1 MARRKNRSALAGV
14 ALGLAAGAAATGV
27 MTAAQEAVSRARGKS
42 QLKEQGK
49 EPRTWAEAPPPAK
62 VAKKVS
68 EGVFSRRLTKK
79 QAPAAAAVMHW
90 AYGTGLG
97 ALYGLVQ
104 SKTRPPTAVHGV
116 AFGTAVWAWAYV
128 MLPALK
134 VYEPIWRYPPKTPAL
149 DLSYHL
155 VYGLSLA
162 GVYEAI
168 AER

>member
-1 MARRKNRSALAGV
+1 MARKKQRSALAGA
-14 ALGLAAGAAATGV
+14 ALGLAAGAAATAV
-27 MTAAQEAVSRARGKS
+27 LTASQEAVSRARGKS
-42 QLKEQGK
+42 QLKQQSK

-62 VAKKVS
+62 VAKRVS

-79 QAPAAAAVMHW
+79 QAPVAAAALHW

-104 SKTRPPTAVHGV
+104 AKARPHKAVHGV

-134 VYEPIWRYPPKTPAL
+134 IDEPIWRHPPKTLAL

>member
-1 MARRKNRSALAGV
+1 MGV
-14 ALGLAAGAAATGV
+14 AAGAVATAV
-27 MTAAQEAVSRARGKS
+27 LTASQEAVSRARGKS
-42 QLKEQGK
+42 QLKEQSK
-49 EPRTWAEAPPPAK
+49 PPRTWADAPAPAQL
-62 VAKKVS
+62 AKRVS
-68 EGVFSRRLTKK
+68 EGVFSHRVTKR
-79 QAPAAAAVMHW
+79 QAPAAAAALHW

-97 ALYGLVQ
+97 ALFGLVQ
-104 SKTRPPTAVHGV
+104 AKARPPSALHGV

-134 VYEPIWRYPPKTPAL
+134 IYEPIWRHPPGTLAL

-162 GVYEAI
+162 GAYEAI